1 MRVTPQ
7 SIRIVIPIRVGNLRG
22 AGDAV
27 ALVAEPVKRAI
38 RRAIPSWNCGGCDK
52 RRESLNRAVAFKPR
66 S

>member
-1 MRVTPQ
+1 VRVTPQ
-7 SIRIVIPIRVGNLRG
+7 SIRIVIPIRIGNLRG

-38 RRAIPSWNCGGCDK
+38 RRLAPAWDCGSCDK
-52 RRESLNRAVAFKPR
+52 RRDALNRAVAFSPR